1 MIPNDD
7 IVINQTIEWIKSVV
21 IANNFCPFAN
31 KAIMQ
36 NSIKYI
42 VLQGATME
50 SCINELNKEFLYLD
64 THEDI
69 ETTFIIFSDAYS
81 VFEDYLDVYDVAN
94 EELIAKDYEGIY
106 QIASFHP
113 DYCFEGSDE
122 NDPANYTN
130 RSIYPMLHLLR
141 EASITRAMIN
151 FPHIESIPTNN
162 IAFAREKGL
171 QYMQVLRNACM
182 K

>member
-36 NSIKYI
+36 NSIQYI
-42 VLQGATME
+42 VLHGATME
-50 SCINELNKEFLYLD
+50 SCINELNNEFLYLD

-81 VFEDYLDVYDVAN
+81 VFED
-94 EELIAKDYEGIY
+94 
-106 QIASFHP
+106 
-113 DYCFEGSDE
+113 
-122 NDPANYTN
+122 
-130 RSIYPMLHLLR
+130 
-141 EASITRAMIN
+141 
-151 FPHIESIPTNN
+151 
-162 IAFAREKGL
+162 
-171 QYMQVLRNACM
+171 
-182 K
+182 